1 MPIHLYHQLTLKLIT
16 MKMYL
21 IQRNLPEA
29 GKLSMSKQVVI
40 AQKSCD
46 VIEELGEDK
55 IQWQHSYIT
64 GNNVWCIY
72 KAESEE
78 ILREHARRGKFPITE
93 IHEVKGIFSPLTA
106 LMPA

>member
-1 MPIHLYHQLTLKLIT
+1 
-16 MKMYL
+16 
-21 IQRNLPEA
+21 
-29 GKLSMSKQVVI
+29 MSQQISI
-40 AQKSCD
+40 AERSCN
-46 VIEELGEDK
+46 VIEELGEEK

-64 GNNVWCIY
+64 ADNLWCIY

-93 IHEVKGIFSPLTA
+93 IFEVKGIFSPLTA